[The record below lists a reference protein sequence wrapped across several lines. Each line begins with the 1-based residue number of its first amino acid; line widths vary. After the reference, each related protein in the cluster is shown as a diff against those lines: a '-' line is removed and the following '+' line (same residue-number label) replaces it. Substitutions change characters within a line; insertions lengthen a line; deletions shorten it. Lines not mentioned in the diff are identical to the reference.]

1 MKNKMPVKTWQ
12 INWPNLG
19 ILVKQCIPCLPK
31 HCLRSLDKKA
41 TKELCMAW
49 LKLSYPL
56 SSLSLAWKGI
66 FFVVF
71 ILLDIVLSSS
81 FNSTYNKSSLTC
93 RDALLNNKI
102 QQPLYLLRG
111 YDLYGPLTFVCLFFF
126 FGLTV
131 LFSTSALAYLSC
143 SVLLC
148 CLISASSWDIW

>member
-1 MKNKMPVKTWQ
+1 
-12 INWPNLG
+12 
-19 ILVKQCIPCLPK
+19 
-31 HCLRSLDKKA
+31 
-41 TKELCMAW
+41 MAW

-126 FGLTV
+126 F
-131 LFSTSALAYLSC
+131 LA
-143 SVLLC
+143 
-148 CLISASSWDIW
+148 